1 MQINLNQQEIEE
13 GLRYFLESTGMD
25 LFGQKLVVDF
35 TAKRNEAGLSAS
47 IEIVEDPEAK
57 HVLMDLID
65 AIGAK
70 VVKVF
75 NTAQEVA
82 EVAPTP
88 EVKEVPVETPSC
100 PVPDLAEAEDPP
112 FDGDPVKQPPAVGDT
127 SDEEVATAEQEPE
140 TVQEAEV
147 VEEAPVAPKK
157 KSLFAPS

>member
-25 LFGQKLVVDF
+25 LFGQKLVADF

-57 HVLMDLID
+57 NELMVLID

-70 VVKVF
+70 VVEVF

-82 EVAPTP
+82 EVTP
-88 EVKEVPVETPSC
+88 NPETKEETIKSPGC
-100 PVPDLAEAEDPP
+100 PVLDLDEDEDPP

-127 SDEEVATAEQEPE
+127 SDEEVTSTESE
-140 TVQEAEV
+140 VSQEAEV
-147 VEEAPVAPKK
+147 VEEAPAAPKK